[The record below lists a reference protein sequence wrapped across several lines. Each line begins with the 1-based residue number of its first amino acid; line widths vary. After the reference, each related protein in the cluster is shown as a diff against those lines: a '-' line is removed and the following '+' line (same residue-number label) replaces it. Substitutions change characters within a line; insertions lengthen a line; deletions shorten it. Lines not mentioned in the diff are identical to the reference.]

1 MILGLKMLIF
11 MIKSPLPHTEQVNT
25 PRTCRSNGLSSV
37 EPGGRWKIALFI
49 SVFLVVVVVVDDVV
63 VVVAVAVV
71 VVFLLRPDG
80 L

>member
-37 EPGGRWKIALFI
+37 EPGGWWKIALFI
-49 SVFLVVVVVVDDVV
+49 SVFLLVVV
-63 VVVAVAVV
+63 VV